1 MSPQVISRKNAFKL
15 TSLNNSINA
24 RYAWTFAAWIYARK
38 KISLNCGGVL
48 TTLKKQERMKPRH
61 RLVGTQYLAHRR
73 AHSAWRE
80 SMSRWAEKKNN
91 KEAKATKHANDLL
104 LARTWLQ
111 ACVGRSVQLERHS
124 KLKSSP
130 DSTEPCLGTR
140 DQYSA
145 RDRGARSLSNTVT
158 RHLLGFDATRRVWP
172 QRWARPCWA
181 ARASRLAKRCR
192 TRGRRERAPVDRRRA
207 LLRRPT
213 SDGGSDCGLSFAAPV
228 LEPVPLLR
236 TNAM

>member
-1 MSPQVISRKNAFKL
+1 MNLCTEKDFTKL
-15 TSLNNSINA
+15 RRGSYHTKKA
-24 RYAWTFAAWIYARK
+24 RTHETQTRIGGHAVLGAPARAQCLAWIDV
-38 KISLNCGGVL
+38 SLG
-48 TTLKKQERMKPRH
+48 R
-61 RLVGTQYLAHRR
+61 
-73 AHSAWRE
+73 
-80 SMSRWAEKKNN
+80 KKNN